1 MKTLEFLQCFEPSTL
16 QRVELQRFIKMDVDR
31 ILSDYTDY
39 LKIDLRLSSNT
50 VDAYR
55 RGCSGFLKYIR
66 NKRESLSSI
75 TSADITDY
83 LISKQV
89 AETEDEAVSSR
100 TISRILSS
108 LRSFFN
114 YLVVEKVREDN
125 PAKSVDMPKLNK
137 KLPEVLSIDD
147 IDRFLSKI
155 DVSEP
160 AGLRDRALFE
170 LIYSCGLRVSEAVT
184 LSSGGLFIDEGLI
197 RVRGKG
203 GKDRFVPLG
212 DEVSYWLKKYIEEG
226 RPKMVKKADTR
237 GMLFL
242 NYRGQPLSRKGM
254 WKRFQQI
261 AVQAGVKAKIHTLR
275 HSFAT
280 HLLQGGADLR
290 SVQELL
296 GHTDISTTQI
306 YTHLSRDDLKNS
318 HNQFHPRGQ

>member
-1 MKTLEFLQCFEPSTL
+1 
-16 QRVELQRFIKMDVDR
+16 MDVDR
-31 ILSDYTDY
+31 ILSDYADY
-39 LKIDLRLSSNT
+39 LKIDLRLSTNT
-50 VDAYR
+50 VDAYK
-55 RGCSGFLKYIR
+55 RGCSGFLRYIDGR
-66 NKRESLSSI
+66 KESLSAV

-83 LISKQV
+83 LISKQIS
-89 AETEDEAVSSR
+89 ESEDEAVGSR

-125 PAKSVDMPKLNK
+125 PAKSVDMPKLSK
-137 KLPEVLSIDD
+137 KLPEVLSIED
-147 IDRFLSKI
+147 IDKFLTQI
-155 DVSEP
+155 DISEP

-184 LSSGGLFIDEGLI
+184 LSFGGLFLDEGLI

-212 DEVSYWLKKYIEEG
+212 GEVSFWLKKYIDDG
-226 RPKMVKKADTR
+226 RPLMVKKADTQ

-261 AVQAGVKAKIHTLR
+261 AAQAGLKAKIHTLR

-318 HNQFHPRGQ
+318 HGQYHPRG

>member
-1 MKTLEFLQCFEPSTL
+1 
-16 QRVELQRFIKMDVDR
+16 MDVDR

-39 LKIDLRLSSNT
+39 LRIDLRLSANT
-50 VDAYR
+50 VDAYK
-55 RGCSGFLKYIR
+55 RGCGDFLNYI
-66 NKRESLSSI
+66 NDSTETLASI
-75 TSADITDY
+75 SASDITGY
-83 LISKQV
+83 ISDRQTADPDDV
-89 AETEDEAVSSR
+89 LSSR

-114 YLVVEKVREDN
+114 YLVIEKIREDN
-125 PAKSVDMPKLNK
+125 PAKSVDMPKLDR
-137 KLPEVLSIDD
+137 KLPDVLSIED
-147 IDRFLSKI
+147 IDKFLSLI
-155 DVSEP
+155 DIEQP

-184 LSSGGLFIDEGLI
+184 LSFGSVFLKEGLI

-203 GKDRFVPLG
+203 EKDRFVPLG
-212 DEVSYWLKKYIEEG
+212 GEVTYWMERYIEEG
-226 RPKMVKKADTR
+226 RPAMVKKADTK

-254 WKRFQQI
+254 WKRFRQI
-261 AVQAGVKAKIHTLR
+261 AARAGVDAKIHTLR

-318 HNQFHPRGQ
+318 HRQYHPRG